1 MLPVALGGAS
11 LSSLSLA
18 GWRIARWGAMGV
30 RNLQENLGILPF
42 EFRGLLFGNF
52 EAGVM
57 TNAELVPAGWI
68 GEQADM
74 AVQGCRQPVSQV
86 ARL

>member
-1 MLPVALGGAS
+1 
-11 LSSLSLA
+11 
-18 GWRIARWGAMGV
+18 MGV

-57 TNAELVPAGWI
+57 TDAELVAAGWI

-74 AVQGCRQPVSQV
+74 AVKDAASRR
-86 ARL
+86 ARSLGFSLMRWVIPHRSIGTKAAQSSRD

>member
-1 MLPVALGGAS
+1 
-11 LSSLSLA
+11 
-18 GWRIARWGAMGV
+18 MGV
-30 RNLQENLGILPF
+30 RNLQENLGILLF

-57 TNAELVPAGWI
+57 TDAELVAARWVSQ
-68 GEQADM
+68 QADVPM
-74 AVQGCRQPVSQV
+74 QGCRQPESQV